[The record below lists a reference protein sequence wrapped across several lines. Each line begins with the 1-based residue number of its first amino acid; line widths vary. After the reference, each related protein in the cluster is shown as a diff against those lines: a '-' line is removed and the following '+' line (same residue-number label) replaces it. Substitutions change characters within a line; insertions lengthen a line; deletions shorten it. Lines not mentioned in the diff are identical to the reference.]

1 MRKIISLFMVFIIA
15 VTLAG
20 CGAESH
26 ALEGKYRCDDWEN
39 LSAEIMDFKKD
50 GTFLSYLEDDGM
62 TADGTYEYDNGSY
75 TITVSGLGMKLTG
88 TMRVEG
94 DNLIVQYGQNDP
106 LTFKK
111 MQ

>member
-1 MRKIISLFMVFIIA
+1 MKRILCFLITLSLLLV
-15 VTLAG
+15 G
-20 CGAESH
+20 CGGNSH
-26 ALEGKYRCDDWEN
+26 ALSGKYRCDDWED
-39 LSAEIMDFKKD
+39 LSAEIMDFKTD

-62 TADGTYEYDNGSY
+62 TADGTYEYADGSY

-88 TMRVEG
+88 TMKVEG

-111 MQ
+111 MK